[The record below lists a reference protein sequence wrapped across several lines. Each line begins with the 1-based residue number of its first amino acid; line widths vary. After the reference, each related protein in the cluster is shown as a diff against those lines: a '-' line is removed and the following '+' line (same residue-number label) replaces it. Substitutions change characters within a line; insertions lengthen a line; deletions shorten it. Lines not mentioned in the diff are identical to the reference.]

1 MIIECNNCNKKFEI
15 NSELIPEKG
24 RLLECSSCNNHWFFK
39 KEETIREIPSVFD
52 EKKTTVQNN
61 LINEST
67 IDEPLDKSNKD
78 VSEPELKDIVPKNL
92 SEPKLKDIVP
102 KNLDLKKSQNK
113 ITKSNNTTRFN
124 FLNLILIII
133 ISIIAL
139 IVFVDTLKSPISKL
153 IPNIEFILYNLYET
167 IKDIIL
173 FFKDLL

>member
-92 SEPKLKDIVP
+92 
-102 KNLDLKKSQNK
+102 DLKKSQNK

-153 IPNIEFILYNLYET
+153 IPNIEFILYNLYES

>member
-92 SEPKLKDIVP
+92 
-102 KNLDLKKSQNK
+102 DLKKSQNK